1 MFLLFVLLSIVSFLV
16 TDGTRLPQS
25 RLHHFMDDEEL
36 RFYFGSENVL
46 PDYEIVELPEGLSS
60 GRESVIDGESGDD
73 REEKNVNF
81 QVFNKDIKLNLHP
94 NKHLIS
100 PYAKFVKKMA
110 NGSSMIVNNDGKDS
124 TNCHYLHVEKLITAA
139 ISNCISRE
147 IHGLILMANETLEIL
162 PLNQRLKFVLNRKD
176 GISLDSKKIGMG
188 IATVPHL
195 IKRSPVFKG
204 NFENDFIES
213 KFYDRKFPQVKQMIK
228 QRGVVYHQPT
238 VELGLFFDES
248 FNKFFAPF
256 FEHDNKKMQNFILSY
271 INGVQSLYLHHSL
284 GRKVDFTIAY
294 LELMEEQSPDM
305 PHAYGERNALI
316 DNFCQYQKS
325 MNPLDDRDPGHWDM
339 AVYVSA
345 LDFFAWTSNGNKNG
359 VTMGLATVGGVCNDD
374 YNCIIAEFGSINQF
388 GKPYPSSGYV
398 AVYILAHEIGHNLGM
413 SHDSTG
419 NSCPKDGF
427 IMSPSRGTQGETTWS
442 PCSATVIRKLEWVI
456 KNLSSLNEK
465 NIFFLFQ
472 LGKMFVR

>member
-1 MFLLFVLLSIVSFLV
+1 
-16 TDGTRLPQS
+16 
-25 RLHHFMDDEEL
+25 MDDEEL
-36 RFYFGSENVL
+36 RFYFGSETAL

-60 GRESVIDGESGDD
+60 GRESVVDGESGDGRD
-73 REEKNVNF
+73 DKYVNF
-81 QVFNKDIKLNLHP
+81 QVFNKNIKLNLHP

-100 PYAKFVKKMA
+100 PYAKIVKKTI
-110 NGSSMIVNNDGKDS
+110 NGTSTMLNDGKDP
-124 TNCHYLHVEKLITAA
+124 TNCHYLHVEPSITAA

-147 IHGLILMANETLEIL
+147 IHGLILLPDDTLEIL

-176 GISLDSKKIGMG
+176 GTSLQSAKKNGMG
-188 IATVPHL
+188 ITTVPHL
-195 IKRSPVFKG
+195 IKRSPVFEG
-204 NFENDFIES
+204 NFENDFLES
-213 KFYDRKFPQVKQMIK
+213 KFFDRRFPQVKPMMK

-238 VELGLFFDES
+238 VELGLFFDEA
-248 FNKFFAPF
+248 FYKFFAPF
-256 FEHDNKKMQNFILSY
+256 FENDDEKLQNFILSY
-271 INGVQSLYLHHSL
+271 INGVQSLYHHNSL

-339 AVYVSA
+339 AVYISA
-345 LDFFAWTSNGNKNG
+345 LDFFAWSSNGIKNG

-374 YNCIIAEFGSINQF
+374 YNCVIAEFGSINQF
-388 GKPYPSSGYV
+388 GKPYPSSGYT

-419 NSCPKDGF
+419 NSCTKDGF
-427 IMSPSRGTQGETTWS
+427 IMSPSRGTQGETQWS
-442 PCSATVIRKLEWVI
+442 PCSETVIRKLE
-456 KNLSSLNEK
+456 
-465 NIFFLFQ
+465 
-472 LGKMFVR
+472 